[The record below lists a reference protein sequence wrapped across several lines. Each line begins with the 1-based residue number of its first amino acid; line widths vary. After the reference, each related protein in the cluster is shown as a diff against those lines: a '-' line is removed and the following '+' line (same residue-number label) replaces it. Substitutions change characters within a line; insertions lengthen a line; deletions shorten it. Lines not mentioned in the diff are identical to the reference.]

1 MKNAKEAMRKAVDQT
16 AETVGERKKEPF
28 KKNSSVKMP
37 GTVKDMLG
45 VTEESI
51 ESLYSQAYLL
61 YNTGRYRDAI
71 QVFRLL
77 IMLNPMESKYTMGLA
92 ASLHM
97 LKEYKGASAAYSL
110 VSILDP
116 ENPIPYYHASDCYI
130 QSGDKLSAIAM
141 LEMAI
146 KRAGAKPEFAALK
159 KRAEI
164 TLETVKKELVDS
176 KSMKT

>member
-1 MKNAKEAMRKAVDQT
+1 MKDAKEAMRKAVDKA
-16 AETVGERKKEPF
+16 AEKVKGSKEEAF
-28 KKNSSVKMP
+28 KKNTNAQIP
-37 GTVKDMLG
+37 TTVKDMLG
-45 VTEESI
+45 ISEESI

-77 IMLNPMESKYTMGLA
+77 TMLNPMESKYTMGLA

-97 LKEYKGASAAYSL
+97 LKEYKGSAAMYTL

-116 ENPIPYYHASDCYI
+116 ENPIPHYHASDCYI
-130 QSGDKLSAIAM
+130 QMGDKLSSLAM

-146 KRAGAKPEFAALK
+146 KKSGSKVEFSALK

-164 TLETVKKELVDS
+164 TLDAIKKELMQT
-176 KSMKT
+176 KSA